1 MPTSG
6 TIAVLLRSGGASA
19 NSPTLQRWEK
29 AQEFL
34 SPVGT
39 ADFLVRRA
47 SDALPTR
54 CLLALA
60 MSFALLGAKPA
71 HGQDKNLD
79 ALLSRTSQQV
89 SSFVEQFSEVKCTE
103 HVVQE
108 KFAESNKIERRT
120 ESTYDYLVILTNSGG
135 ELSLDESRLAVAANG
150 GNHKKEN
157 EPLLISNGF
166 ATLFLIFHPYYAGS
180 FQFKDLGQ
188 EAIDGKQLAKVQ
200 FDHIPNTKSVAALA
214 VRGREYPLE
223 LSGVAWIDP
232 ASGAIARID
241 AGVDRSIE
249 DIGLKRLL
257 SEVEFAPVRFGQQL
271 SSAWFPQRAT
281 VEVETPRQHWRN
293 THRFSDYKQFSVS
306 TEEQVASK

>member
-1 MPTSG
+1 MIRRMRTPFFRQTIGRASG
-6 TIAVLLRSGGASA
+6 YLTLLTIALTLLVASVA
-19 NSPTLQRWEK
+19 IPAP
-29 AQEFL
+29 AQ
-34 SPVGT
+34 
-39 ADFLVRRA
+39 D
-47 SDALPTR
+47 
-54 CLLALA
+54 
-60 MSFALLGAKPA
+60 
-71 HGQDKNLD
+71 HQLD
-79 ALLSRTSQQV
+79 ELLSRTSQQV

-108 KFAESNKIERRT
+108 KFAESNKVERRT

-135 ELSLDESRLAVAANG
+135 ELTLDESRLAVAAAA

-188 EAIDGKQLAKVQ
+188 EALDGKQLAKVH
-200 FDHIPNTKSVAALA
+200 FEHIPNTKSVAALA

-223 LSGVAWIDP
+223 LSGTAWIDP
-232 ASGAIARID
+232 QSGAIAKID
-241 AGVDRSIE
+241 AGVDRAIE
-249 DIGLKRLL
+249 DIGLKSLR

-271 SSAWFPQRAT
+271 SAAWFPEQAT

-293 THRFSDYKQFSVS
+293 THRFSDYKRFSVS